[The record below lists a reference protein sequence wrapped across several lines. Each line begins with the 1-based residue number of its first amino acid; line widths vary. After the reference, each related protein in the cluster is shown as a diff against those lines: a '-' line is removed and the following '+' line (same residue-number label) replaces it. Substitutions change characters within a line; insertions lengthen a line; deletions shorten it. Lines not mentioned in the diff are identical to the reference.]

1 MRYLCPA
8 RPPALQQTVAML
20 MQPEASTHTTHD
32 DPEPNLDGVPL
43 LESQPIDFS
52 RAGGGLPVPVDVET
66 EGEGGADLDGEPLE
80 VCIIYYIVEVYS
92 D

>member
-1 MRYLCPA
+1 
-8 RPPALQQTVAML
+8 ML
-20 MQPEASTHTTHD
+20 MQPEGSQSAQD
-32 DPEPNLDGVPL
+32 EAEANLDGVPL

-52 RAGGGLPVPVDVET
+52 RAGGGLPVPVDMET

-80 VCIIYYIVEVYS
+80 VCT